1 MKLYRL
7 SALRKALGE
16 TQAEAAAALGLSKSN
31 YYLKEKGVLSFSRE
45 DLLRIIC
52 RYRLTKDEFW
62 DIFFEEDINRYE
74 MMDRDMEDLP

>member
-31 YYLKEKGVLSFSRE
+31 YYPKEKGVLSFSRE